1 MIKKGQKVFESSQME
16 SIFDAAKFNENKH
29 KIEIENTK
37 KRYKNDLEH
46 QMENR
51 KLQKINTKK
60 LKQLDLIEVAKT
72 VKKEENVKRNSILEE
87 REKRRKTKEMYDMQ
101 SELYKQRKLQE
112 RIEEINEDKRKV
124 TDYHRPYVYDSSD
137 SVYLNLVKGHN
148 EKKQYQ
154 QEVFLQKLGMDHQ
167 TTINSLENASKK
179 DQNLVHEKNRKIMYT
194 GAEDQKK
201 EYFKHISQKQLK
213 NEINYNQKVKQ
224 DILER
229 ESKINKWIE
238 KGIYEADLNSKRKN
252 DEQIQ
257 KKENTTKLI
266 RNSIE
271 KQLIFKEQI
280 KEKLKNEDKA
290 FHKQLS
296 IKIEKERQK
305 EFEDK
310 TKKKE
315 KHEAYISELKSQ
327 NIIQDIRGFNYRKLS
342 PGENKISKSLE
353 NLESNFVRFPTV
365 DTQLIGK
372 GNEGY
377 QYQSSKQRFPQ
388 STKNLSNYPQKNNN
402 PNNFSESRFLYKDQ
416 SNLISAGSI
425 ISKKA
430 NVFHNSVTSMPF
442 QNALLN

>member
-194 GAEDQKK
+194 GAEDQKE
-201 EYFKHISQKQLK
+201 EYFKHISQSEPI
-213 NEINYNQKVKQ
+213 NERIN
-224 DILER
+224 
-229 ESKINKWIE
+229 
-238 KGIYEADLNSKRKN
+238 
-252 DEQIQ
+252 
-257 KKENTTKLI
+257 
-266 RNSIE
+266 
-271 KQLIFKEQI
+271 IF
-280 KEKLKNEDKA
+280 
-290 FHKQLS
+290 
-296 IKIEKERQK
+296 
-305 EFEDK
+305 
-310 TKKKE
+310 
-315 KHEAYISELKSQ
+315 
-327 NIIQDIRGFNYRKLS
+327 
-342 PGENKISKSLE
+342 
-353 NLESNFVRFPTV
+353 
-365 DTQLIGK
+365 
-372 GNEGY
+372 
-377 QYQSSKQRFPQ
+377 
-388 STKNLSNYPQKNNN
+388 
-402 PNNFSESRFLYKDQ
+402 
-416 SNLISAGSI
+416 
-425 ISKKA
+425 
-430 NVFHNSVTSMPF
+430 NSV
-442 QNALLN
+442 